1 MPSFVRARARDA
13 REHGERLRR
22 PHCDGGT
29 PRSHTTPAT
38 GLTSRP
44 AAQAALGAIK
54 LRGHYAH
61 ESPAARGER
70 SRMYVRHHAFSLLAL
85 TLLGGLA
92 WSCVEN
98 KPDVAG
104 LRSLTG

>member
-1 MPSFVRARARDA
+1 MPSLRGARARDA

-38 GLTSRP
+38 GLISRP

-61 ESPAARGER
+61 ESPTARGER
-70 SRMYVRHHAFSLLAL
+70 LRMYVRHHAFSLLAL

-92 WSCVEN
+92 WSCVES